1 MKSLNSFFSFFFNY
15 QGITSFISFII
26 KMEVIMNKEEY
37 QKLVKKYEPKENKVE
52 NTVYA
57 FLIGGLVGFI
67 AEGLIILLMNIFN
80 LSRLIAA
87 SWTCLIII
95 FASSL
100 FTALGF
106 FDNWMTKA
114 KAGLLLP
121 TTGFAHSVSSSALD
135 YKKEGLITGLGSN
148 FFKLAGSVILYGIL
162 SAFILVIV
170 RVIIGG

>member
-1 MKSLNSFFSFFFNY
+1 
-15 QGITSFISFII
+15 
-26 KMEVIMNKEEY
+26 MNKEEY
-37 QKLVKKYEPKENKVE
+37 QKLVKKYEPRENKLQNV
-52 NTVYA
+52 VYA

-67 AEGLIILLMNIFN
+67 SEGLIILLMNFFA
-80 LSRLIAA
+80 LSRMVAGA
-87 SWTCLIII
+87 WTCLIII

-106 FDNWMTKA
+106 FDNWMSKS
-114 KAGLLLP
+114 KAGLLIP

>member
-1 MKSLNSFFSFFFNY
+1 
-15 QGITSFISFII
+15 
-26 KMEVIMNKEEY
+26 MNKDGY
-37 QKLVKKYEPKENKVE
+37 QKLVKKYEPKENKFQNVI
-52 NTVYA
+52 YA

-67 AEGLIILLMNIFN
+67 AEGIIVLLMNFFD
-80 LSRLIAA
+80 LSRLDAGA
-87 SWTCLIII
+87 WTCLIII
-95 FASSL
+95 FTASL

-106 FDNWMTKA
+106 FDNWMTKS
-114 KAGLLLP
+114 KAGLLIP
-121 TTGFAHSVSSSALD
+121 TTGFAHSVTSSALD